1 MAGKY
6 VSEKRYDAVKK
17 KLATAYARNARL
29 EAQVERLWEKGE
41 RQKYEIDKLKSA
53 LAQAIANNTEGG
65 WARFSE
71 RQRIYIKA
79 LEERLA
85 GTWNPADT
93 HQQEYDAMY
102 ASRKAQH

>member
-1 MAGKY
+1 MGKRQRI
-6 VSEKRYDAVKK
+6 EELELALKQLRAELGKAKRE
-17 KLATAYARNARL
+17 TARHESRRL
-29 EAQVERLWEKGE
+29 ELRSELDRISDAL
-41 RQKYEIDKLKSA
+41 RQA
-53 LAQAIANNTEGG
+53 LEATRENGG
-65 WARFSE
+65 WAAIAE

-102 ASRKAQH
+102 AARRARN